1 MDLELG
7 AMILQRFGPNGS
19 QACIQP
25 ASSDKYARKGQF
37 DITSARYK
45 RASMTPSMEVGPLD
59 GF

>member
-7 AMILQRFGPNGS
+7 AMILQRFGPSGS

-37 DITSARYK
+37 DITMSEKLCSHRNGVPVTMAI
-45 RASMTPSMEVGPLD
+45 
-59 GF
+59 